1 MLNRDGADIA
11 FDDWTLTRYF
21 ASRLCTIRIF
31 LVANFIAKAKTFV
44 AEAFM
49 PKQVAFALA
58 A

>member
-21 ASRLCTIRIF
+21 ASRICTIRIF
-31 LVANFIAKAKTFV
+31 LDAKTSFSDRV
-44 AEAFM
+44 
-49 PKQVAFALA
+49 VAFFDSFRVAQPVAIA

>member
-31 LVANFIAKAKTFV
+31 LVANFIAKVKSFV
-44 AEAFM
+44 ASLM
-49 PKQVAFALA
+49 PQTLATAVA
-58 A
+58 